1 MRCGGPPSRAH
12 PPSFETHD
20 WPSASLLQLML
31 ACSQQ
36 ANSLQRPCGTDL
48 ISQRQLCSLAV
59 VHTFSVTC
67 CGERERER
75 GGRHP
80 HQPQPPCVTIITRTD
95 PRTLTLCALPIA
107 IRAPRIGSAEPDL
120 SYLREK
126 QWMEKVKEIMS
137 EKDINPLRQRDIS
150 SDFLINISGVLPPG
164 EPRRLTRCEWH
175 REQAQLC
182 VVHRVVHSCT
192 QGPSALCGV
201 AALVHSHRQH
211 FCDTCCAAIKQHTN
225 TATIVAL
232 SREWKLFLCNIAFR
246 KAFLVYGVHSELN
259 WILCINSR
267 ASAGR
272 NS

>member
-1 MRCGGPPSRAH
+1 
-12 PPSFETHD
+12 
-20 WPSASLLQLML
+20 ML

-67 CGERERER
+67 CGERERRR

-107 IRAPRIGSAEPDL
+107 IRAPRIESAEPDL
-120 SYLREK
+120 RYLREK
-126 QWMEKVKEIMS
+126 QWLEKVKESMS

-150 SDFLINISGVLPPG
+150 SDFQINISSVLPLS

-182 VVHRVVHSCT
+182 VVHRVVHTVVHSCT
-192 QGPSALCGV
+192 QSCTQLY
-201 AALVHSHRQH
+201 
-211 FCDTCCAAIKQHTN
+211 T
-225 TATIVAL
+225 
-232 SREWKLFLCNIAFR
+232 
-246 KAFLVYGVHSELN
+246 ELYTE
-259 WILCINSR
+259 LYT
-267 ASAGR
+267 
-272 NS
+272 

>member
-20 WPSASLLQLML
+20 WPSSSLLQLML

-67 CGERERER
+67 CGERER

-95 PRTLTLCALPIA
+95 PRSLTLCALPIA

-150 SDFLINISGVLPPG
+150 SGFLINISGVLPPS

-182 VVHRVVHSCT
+182 VVHRVVHTDVQKVVHSCT

-201 AALVHSHRQH
+201 AALVHSHWQH

-225 TATIVAL
+225 TTTIVA
-232 SREWKLFLCNIAFR
+232 
-246 KAFLVYGVHSELN
+246 
-259 WILCINSR
+259 
-267 ASAGR
+267 
-272 NS
+272 